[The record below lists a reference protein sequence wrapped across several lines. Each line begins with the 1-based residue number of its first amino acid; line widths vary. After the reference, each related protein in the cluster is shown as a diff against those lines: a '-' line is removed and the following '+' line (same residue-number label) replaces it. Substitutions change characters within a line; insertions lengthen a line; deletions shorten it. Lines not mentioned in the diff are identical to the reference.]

1 MGASVP
7 ANAWGSCSFCA
18 TAVAP
23 GATVCGICGAD
34 KPVPAGELARAPT
47 DVRRRVRLMQ
57 FLMGALVVT
66 VAVGLAYTMIDAVVT
81 GPPTAADPL
90 TTTGTYRIAPG
101 SVPILEGNVT
111 GGDYI
116 LGNFTSVSP
125 YDANVTLSVYN
136 ESAWDGLV
144 QNGTGSPAWSSPSEG
159 SGRIVFTAEYTD
171 DYTFVLTNG
180 YPSASHLTI
189 TVYVATEY
197 ESNVGDDG
205 FG

>member
-1 MGASVP
+1 MAASIP
-7 ANAWGSCSFCA
+7 ANTWGSCSFCG

-23 GATVCGICGAD
+23 GATKCGICGAD
-34 KPVPAGELARAPT
+34 KPVAAGALARAPT

-57 FLMGALVVT
+57 FLMAALVIT
-66 VAVGLAYTMIDAVVT
+66 VAVGLAYTMIDAVLS
-81 GPPTAADPL
+81 GPPVAADPL
-90 TTTGTYRIAPG
+90 TTTGTYHVAPG
-101 SVPILEGNVT
+101 YVPILEGNVT

-116 LGNFTSVSP
+116 VGNFTSLIP
-125 YDANVTLSVYN
+125 YEANVSLSVYN
-136 ESAWDGLV
+136 ESAWNNLV
-144 QNGTGSPAWSSPSEG
+144 QNGSGSPVWSTPSEG

-171 DYTFVLTNG
+171 DYTFVLTNA
-180 YPSASHLTI
+180 YPASSNLTI